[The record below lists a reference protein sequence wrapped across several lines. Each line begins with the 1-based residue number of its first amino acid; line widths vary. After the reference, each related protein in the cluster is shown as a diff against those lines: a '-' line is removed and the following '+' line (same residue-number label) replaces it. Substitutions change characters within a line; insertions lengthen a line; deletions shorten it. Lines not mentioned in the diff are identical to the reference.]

1 MGVNPQGQPGGL
13 AFAFSRAG
21 RVSMRIVVR
30 ILISVAMLMLIESVS
45 AAPAQGKTVPV
56 LIVWTSGAMLPAL
69 QALAPNFEQD
79 HGLKLQL
86 EVAPSTGKRAD
97 SVGRRLARKQPAD
110 IVVMNDF
117 AMAKLQA
124 RGQIVMGSRVG
135 LAKSFIAM
143 AVRQGASKPD
153 IRTAAAFREALLAA
167 DSIGYTNSPS
177 GLYLSRV
184 LFVRMGLPEAFQRKT
199 LMLAAGEMADA
210 IASGRVQLGFAQF
223 SELKPVPGIDIVGLI
238 PDQMQQMTLYSA
250 AVLKGSGQHDL
261 AQGFLDYLASPQGRE
276 AIVASGL
283 QPAH

>member
-1 MGVNPQGQPGGL
+1 
-13 AFAFSRAG
+13 
-21 RVSMRIVVR
+21 MRIVVK
-30 ILISVAMLMLIESVS
+30 ILLSVVMFMLIESVS
-45 AAPAQGKTVPV
+45 AAPAPSKAVPV
-56 LIVWTSGAMLPAL
+56 LIAWTSGALLPAL
-69 QALAPNFEQD
+69 QALAPEFERD
-79 HGLKLQL
+79 HGLKLQF
-86 EVAPSTGKRAD
+86 EVAPSTGKSAD

-124 RGQIVMGSRVG
+124 RGQIFTGSRVG
-135 LAKSFIAM
+135 LGKSFIAM
-143 AVRQGASKPD
+143 AVRQGASPPD
-153 IRTAAAFREALLAA
+153 IRTEAAFRRALLAA
-167 DSIGYTNSPS
+167 DSIGYTDSPS

-184 LFVRMGLPEAFQRKT
+184 LFVRMGLPDGFQRKT
-199 LMLAAGEMADA
+199 RMLAAGGMADA
-210 IASGRVQLGFAQF
+210 IASGRVQVGFAQF

-250 AVLKGSGQHDL
+250 AVLKGSKQHDA